1 MKAYYDGTYVPWA
14 IKDSRTITISQLYK
28 NENDPDLELRFDTG
42 ETEEFVGTFTAT
54 EEFRGITV
62 KPTQWEEGLLS
73 QNLNLSGSDS
83 FLN

>member
-1 MKAYYDGTYVPWA
+1 MKADYDGVYVAWT
-14 IKDSRTITISQLYK
+14 IKDSRTITISPRYD
-28 NENDPDLELRFDTG
+28 ENDPDLELRSDTG

-62 KPTQWEEGLLS
+62 KPTQWEEGLRF
-73 QNLNLSGSDS
+73 QNLSLSGSDS